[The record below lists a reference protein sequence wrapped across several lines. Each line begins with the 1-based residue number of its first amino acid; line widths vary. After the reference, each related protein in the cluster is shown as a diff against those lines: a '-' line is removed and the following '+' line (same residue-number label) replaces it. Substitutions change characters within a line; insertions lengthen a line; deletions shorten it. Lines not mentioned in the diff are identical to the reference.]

1 MKKKIDKKIANK
13 KKDNKVKAFFKTIGP
28 KVGKFLNDP
37 RPIIIVLIVL
47 CILFIVAFA
56 NFKSKYR
63 FYSGNYVSDTISI
76 RRINAYF
83 HPKVNSFFSSGAT
96 YTGEAKKVYQYRI
109 GYYYEYGKDLVFIK
123 EATDSLETA
132 IDLGDIINKT
142 SYYDYSEFASGESLV
157 FTRQARENLGKLH
170 FMVFASTTKE
180 EDDDFDIEIDCPIDF
195 TSF

>member
-1 MKKKIDKKIANK
+1 MAP
-13 KKDNKVKAFFKTIGP
+13 FFSILLQSLVEYILFEKSL
-28 KVGKFLNDP
+28 KEALNDTP
-37 RPIIIVLIVL
+37 AGVDHSSGNNTKPQ
-47 CILFIVAFA
+47 ILFIVAFA

-63 FYSGNYVSDTISI
+63 FFSGNYVSDTISI

-109 GYYYEYGKDLVFIK
+109 GYYYEYGKDLIFIK